1 MSNYQFRPMIETDL
15 ATVYQIEQR
24 AHISPWHLDTLKS
37 CIAPRYYNWVVLQQQ
52 QVIGYIFAQS
62 AADEISLLNICI
74 DPDFQ
79 GKGIAT
85 QLLQQWESGLADSIQ
100 FIWLEVRVSNAN
112 AIKLYEKFDFIEQG
126 IRKGY
131 YPSAKGREDALVMVK
146 SL

>member
-15 ATVYQIEQR
+15 TTVYQIEQR

-37 CIAPRYYNWVVLQQQ
+37 CITPRYYNWVVVQQQ

-131 YPSAKGREDALVMVK
+131 YPAAKGREDALVMVK